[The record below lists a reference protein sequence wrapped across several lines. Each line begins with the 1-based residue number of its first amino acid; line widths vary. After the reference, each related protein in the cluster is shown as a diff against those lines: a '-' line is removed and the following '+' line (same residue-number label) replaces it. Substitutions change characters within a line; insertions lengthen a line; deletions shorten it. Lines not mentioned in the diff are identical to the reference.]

1 MSMRGTK
8 GSHKQD
14 LITMIKIE
22 ILKGN
27 IKKASEICDYG
38 KTKYK
43 TGFSP
48 KDFGRYTREV
58 EEMIK
63 AE

>member
-1 MSMRGTK
+1 M
-8 GSHKQD
+8 KQQ

-22 ILKGN
+22 ILNGN
-27 IKKASEICDYG
+27 IKRAIDLCEIG
-38 KTKYK
+38 KKKYK

-58 EEMIK
+58 TEMQ
-63 AE
+63 ERNRQN